1 MSRECTLLMRGLAIA
16 AIVLH
21 NFCHSVP
28 GVTPENEFAFD
39 GANVASLFAAKDGAV
54 LWAFDLM
61 SFFGWYGV
69 PVFMF
74 LTGYGLVMKY
84 ERDGAPFALG
94 GFLQRNFLK
103 LFFLMLPAVA
113 ALVLFT
119 VGKCLPQGYLGLH
132 TIGLYVS
139 QLTMLSDLFYP
150 LWLPLPGVYWYFG
163 LTMEFYIVYALLIRR
178 RPAWWMWALVAAS
191 IVAQLLAD
199 GGSATMGWLRHNAT
213 GWMSVLAF
221 GVVYG
226 RARHIARPA
235 AVAVLTASVLLFVP
249 STLDPRAWQ
258 FSILACVAVAIAAA
272 RLSMLVPY
280 WREAWIWLG
289 RFSPM
294 VFVAHP
300 VAREAVAYVFPIQS
314 PGLLPLVLYLIVT
327 VALALV
333 FRPITRA
340 LWRRY
345 I

>member
-21 NFCHSVP
+21 NFCHAVP
-28 GVTPENEFAFD
+28 GMTSENEFGFD
-39 GANVASLFAAKDGAV
+39 GANVASLFAAKDTAV
-54 LWAFDLM
+54 QWTFDLM

-94 GFLQRNFLK
+94 GFLRRNFLK

-113 ALVLFT
+113 ALVILT
-119 VGKCLPQGYLGLH
+119 LCICLPKGYLGLH
-132 TIGLYVS
+132 TVAAYVA
-139 QLTMLSDLFYP
+139 QLTMLPDLFYP
-150 LWLPLPGVYWYFG
+150 LWEPLPGVFWYFG

-199 GGSATMGWLRHNAT
+199 GASSTMGWLRHNAT

-221 GVVYG
+221 GVAYG
-226 RARHIARPA
+226 RARRVARPA

-249 STLDPRAWQ
+249 SALDPRAWQ
-258 FSILACVAVAIAAA
+258 FSILACVVAAIAAA
-272 RLSMLVPY
+272 RLSMLVPL

-289 RFSPM
+289 RLSPM

-300 VAREAVAYVFPIQS
+300 VARDAVACVLPLQG
-314 PGLLPLVLYLIVT
+314 PGLLPLVLYLLVT
-327 VALALV
+327 LALALV
-333 FRPITRA
+333 FRPVTRA